1 MRINLVEQ
9 FGYGPPHRPADY
21 AEAMALVHPDD
32 RERVARTVRS
42 YLSGEMAD
50 FEVEHRI
57 LHRDGSYRWAFSR
70 GVAHR
75 DAEGRPVRLIG
86 TVQDVT
92 ERKRAEEELR
102 RARDELD
109 LRVRERTAELSE
121 ALASLERQERA
132 RKELLGRIVTV
143 QEEER
148 RRISRELHDQMGQ
161 HLTALMLRLRG
172 LKDSVGEDSPF
183 RESLRWLEDY
193 AARIGQEAHRIAL
206 DLRPTSLDDLGL
218 PVAIANYAED
228 WSRRSGIE
236 AEVRTRGLESERLP
250 APVETAIYGSCR
262 RR

>member
-1 MRINLVEQ
+1 
-9 FGYGPPHRPADY
+9 
-21 AEAMALVHPDD
+21 
-32 RERVARTVRS
+32 
-42 YLSGEMAD
+42 
-50 FEVEHRI
+50 
-57 LHRDGSYRWAFSR
+57 
-70 GVAHR
+70 
-75 DAEGRPVRLIG
+75 
-86 TVQDVT
+86 
-92 ERKRAEEELR
+92 
-102 RARDELD
+102 
-109 LRVRERTAELSE
+109 
-121 ALASLERQERA
+121 
-132 RKELLGRIVTV
+132 V

-161 HLTALMLRLRG
+161 HLTALMLRLGG

-250 APVETAIYGSCR
+250 APVETAIYRIVQEAMTNVLKHAGAGRVVITLNRMRGYLILIVEDDGKGFESDESAGTFAPR
-262 RR
+262 ARLGLMGMKERAALAGGTMEIESVPGGGTSVLVRIPLPEAAEGEIHA